1 MSTCGQPRDTPI
13 VVVYASA
20 GRRCPFG
27 ALASW
32 SSLLLFSSLSR
43 GNQSW
48 HVLRCARSQT
58 ASPRFYRSVTALS
71 WITPVFV
78 CAFGC
83 SVLSLLFDH
92 LVLHHHRFQWI
103 HREESLGKGLPEHS
117 PRVGSVPRS
126 IFEVQSRITTCQ
138 VTWTTFHRA
147 CMCNAHCA
155 LTPSFTDWII
165 CLTTV
170 VCRVKFARSCTR
182 ELLTAYFGRG
192 LHFWLWS
199 LKL

>member
-1 MSTCGQPRDTPI
+1 MLLECAVCGSWKARELGHVRPRDPPI
-13 VVVYASA
+13 VVCAA
-20 GRRCPFG
+20 ARRRCPFG

-83 SVLSLLFDH
+83 YVLLLLFDT
-92 LVLHHHRFQWI
+92 LVFHHHCFQWI
-103 HREESLGKGLPEHS
+103 PTERSLGEGLAEHS
-117 PRVGSVPRS
+117 ARVGSVPRS
-126 IFEVQSRITTCQ
+126 IFEVQSHIITYQ
-138 VTWTTFHRA
+138 VTWTAFHRA
-147 CMCNAHCA
+147 CMCINSIFH
-155 LTPSFTDWII
+155 
-165 CLTTV
+165 
-170 VCRVKFARSCTR
+170 R
-182 ELLTAYFGRG
+182 
-192 LHFWLWS
+192 
-199 LKL
+199 